1 MASFAAFRIS
11 PRDGWVGSTGF
22 YGSWEMPD
30 KSPEKRLPMKFA
42 VAGSAL
48 TSLKALFGFARSSF
62 AKGFEPPSFRN

>member
-1 MASFAAFRIS
+1 
-11 PRDGWVGSTGF
+11 
-22 YGSWEMPD
+22 MPD